1 MTMEVFVILFVGLI
15 ALLMLGVPVAFAMIG
30 SSAMVLGY
38 TRGFD
43 AIPMEMIAQRTLYGV
58 NSFTLL
64 AIPAF
69 LLIGRLMNS
78 AGISDRV
85 FNIARTMVGH
95 LKGGLGHVNVVA
107 SMLFAGMSGSA
118 VADAGGLGALEIKAM
133 EDDGYPTGFSAAVT
147 ASSATIGPII
157 PPSIPAVIYGALAN
171 ASIAGIFLAS
181 IIPGL
186 FMGLGLMVMVAI
198 ISHRR
203 GFPTRARA
211 RFQDF
216 TAALLRGVLP
226 MLTPLIIIVGILSG
240 VFTPTEASVVAL
252 VYCLFIAFVVYR
264 SISFREFVSILRAT
278 AIDSAAL
285 MLIIAGSAL
294 YSWVLGRY
302 QVTSLVAEFLLS
314 TVTDPLGLL
323 LLLALFILLI
333 GLFIDSVP
341 ALFLLTPL
349 LVPVI
354 VQYGIDP
361 IHFGVVM
368 IFTLMIGLI
377 TPPVGTVLFTVQKI
391 TNLPFGVLVRETM
404 PFYIPLFI
412 VLLIIIC
419 FPSIVMFLPNIILN

>member
-1 MTMEVFVILFVGLI
+1 MEVFVILFVGLI
-15 ALLMLGVPVAFAMIG
+15 VLLMLGVPVAFAMIA

-186 FMGLGLMVMVAI
+186 IMGLGLMAMVAI

-203 GFPTRARA
+203 GFPTRPRA
-211 RFQDF
+211 RFNDF
-216 TAALLRGVLP
+216 MAALMRGVLP
-226 MLTPLIIIVGILSG
+226 MLTPLIIIVGILTG

-264 SISFREFVSILRAT
+264 SISFREFIGILRAT

-285 MLIIAGSAL
+285 MFIIAGSAL

-302 QVTSLVAEFLLS
+302 QVTALVADFLLA

-349 LVPVI
+349 LVPVV

-361 IHFGVVM
+361 VHFGVVM

-377 TPPVGTVLFTVQKI
+377 TPPVGTVLFTIQKI
-391 TNLPFGVLVRETM
+391 TNLSFGELVRETM

-419 FPSIVMFLPNIILN
+419 FPSIVMFLPNLVLN

>member
-1 MTMEVFVILFVGLI
+1 MEVFVIMFVGLI
-15 ALLMLGVPVAFAMIG
+15 VLLMLGVPVAFAMIA
-30 SSAMVLGY
+30 SSALVLGY

-43 AIPMEMIAQRTLYGV
+43 AIPMEMISQRTLYGV

-85 FNIARTMVGH
+85 FDVARTMVGH
-95 LKGGLGHVNVVA
+95 FKGGLGHVNVVA

-171 ASIAGIFLAS
+171 ASIAAIFLAS

-186 FMGLGLMVMVAI
+186 FMGIGLMVMVAI

-211 RFQDF
+211 RFSEF
-216 TAALLRGVLP
+216 TLALTRGALP

-252 VYCLFIAFVVYR
+252 IYCLIISFLVYR
-264 SISFREFVSILRAT
+264 SIDIREFLNILRAT
-278 AIDSAAL
+278 AIDTAAL
-285 MLIIAGSAL
+285 LFIIAGSAL
-294 YSWVLGRY
+294 YSWVLARY
-302 QVTSLVAEFLLS
+302 QVTALVADFLLA

-349 LVPVI
+349 LVPV
-354 VQYGIDP
+354 VMQYGIDP
-361 IHFGVVM
+361 VHFGVVM

-377 TPPVGTVLFTVQKI
+377 TPPVGTVLFTIQKI
-391 TNLPFGVLVRETM
+391 TGMPFSGLVREIL
-404 PFYIPLFI
+404 PFYIPLFA
-412 VLLIIIC
+412 VLLIIIL
-419 FPSIVMFLPNIILN
+419 FPAVVMFLPNLVLN

>member
-1 MTMEVFVILFVGLI
+1 MEVFVIMFVGLI
-15 ALLMLGVPVAFAMIG
+15 ILLMLGVPVAFAMIA
-30 SSAMVLGY
+30 SSALVLGY

-43 AIPMEMIAQRTLYGV
+43 AIPMEMISQRTLYGV

-85 FNIARTMVGH
+85 FDVARTMVGH
-95 LKGGLGHVNVVA
+95 FKGGLGHVNVVA

-171 ASIAGIFLAS
+171 ASIAAIFLAS

-186 FMGLGLMVMVAI
+186 FMGIGLMVMVAI

-211 RFQDF
+211 RFSEF
-216 TAALLRGVLP
+216 TLALTRGALP

-252 VYCLFIAFVVYR
+252 IYCLIISFLVYR
-264 SISFREFVSILRAT
+264 SINIREFLNILRAT
-278 AIDSAAL
+278 AIDTAAL
-285 MLIIAGSAL
+285 LFIIAGSAL
-294 YSWVLGRY
+294 YSWVLARY
-302 QVTSLVAEFLLS
+302 QVTALVADFLLA

-349 LVPVI
+349 LVPV
-354 VQYGIDP
+354 VMQYGIDP
-361 IHFGVVM
+361 VHFGVVM

-377 TPPVGTVLFTVQKI
+377 TPPVGTVLFTIQKI
-391 TNLPFGVLVRETM
+391 TGMPFSGLVREIL
-404 PFYIPLFI
+404 PFYIPLFA
-412 VLLIIIC
+412 VLLIIIL
-419 FPSIVMFLPNIILN
+419 FPAVVMFLPNLVLN

>member
-1 MTMEVFVILFVGLI
+1 MEVFVIMFVGLI
-15 ALLMLGVPVAFAMIG
+15 ILLMLGVPVAFAMIA
-30 SSAMVLGY
+30 SSALVLGY

-43 AIPMEMIAQRTLYGV
+43 AIPMEMISQRTLYGV

-85 FNIARTMVGH
+85 FDVARTMVGH

-171 ASIAGIFLAS
+171 ASIAAIFLAS

-186 FMGLGLMVMVAI
+186 FMGLGLMAMVAI

-211 RFQDF
+211 RLSEF
-216 TAALLRGVLP
+216 TLALTRGLLP

-252 VYCLFIAFVVYR
+252 LYCLIISFLVYR
-264 SISFREFVSILRAT
+264 SISIREFLEILRAT
-278 AIDSAAL
+278 AIDTAAL
-285 MLIIAGSAL
+285 LFIIAGSAL
-294 YSWVLGRY
+294 YSWVLARY
-302 QVTSLVAEFLLS
+302 QVTALVADFLLA
-314 TVTDPLGLL
+314 TVTDPLSLL

-349 LVPVI
+349 LVPV
-354 VQYGIDP
+354 VMQYGIDP
-361 IHFGVVM
+361 VHFGVIM

-377 TPPVGTVLFTVQKI
+377 TPPVGTVLFTIQKI
-391 TNLPFGVLVRETM
+391 TGMSFAGLVRETL
-404 PFYIPLFI
+404 PFYIPLLL

-419 FPSIVMFLPNIILN
+419 FPAVVMFLPDLVLN

>member
-1 MTMEVFVILFVGLI
+1 MEVFVTMFIGLI
-15 ALLMLGVPVAFAMIG
+15 ILLMLGVPVAFAMIA
-30 SSAMVLGY
+30 SSALVLGY

-69 LLIGRLMNS
+69 LFIGRLMNS

-85 FNIARTMVGH
+85 FDVARTMVGH
-95 LKGGLGHVNVVA
+95 FKGGLGHVNVVA

-118 VADAGGLGALEIKAM
+118 DAGGLGALEIKAM
-133 EDDGYPTGFSAAVT
+133 EDDGYPIGFSAAVT

-171 ASIAGIFLAS
+171 ASIASIFLAS

-186 FMGLGLMVMVAI
+186 FMGLGLMIMVAI

-203 GFPTRARA
+203 GFPTRAKA
-211 RFQDF
+211 RFSEF
-216 TAALLRGVLP
+216 KLALARGVLP

-240 VFTPTEASVVAL
+240 LFTPTEASVVAL
-252 VYCLFIAFVVYR
+252 LYCMIISFMVYR
-264 SISFREFVSILRAT
+264 SISFGEFLVILRST
-278 AIDSAAL
+278 AIDTAAL
-285 MLIIAGSAL
+285 LFIIAGSAL
-294 YSWVLGRY
+294 YSWVLARY
-302 QVTSLVAEFLLS
+302 QVTSLVADFLLA
-314 TVTDPLGLL
+314 TVTDPLALL
-323 LLLALFILLI
+323 LLLAGFILLI

-349 LVPVI
+349 LVPVVI
-354 VQYGIDP
+354 QYGINP
-361 IHFGVVM
+361 VHFGVVM

-377 TPPVGTVLFTVQKI
+377 TPPVGTVLFTIQKI
-391 TNLPFGVLVRETM
+391 TGISFASLVRETV
-404 PFYIPLFI
+404 PFYIPLFV
-412 VLLIIIC
+412 VLLMIIC
-419 FPSIVMFLPNIILN
+419 FPVIVMFLPNLVLN

>member
-1 MTMEVFVILFVGLI
+1 MEVFVTMFIGLI
-15 ALLMLGVPVAFAMIG
+15 ILLMLGVPVAFAMIA
-30 SSAMVLGY
+30 SSALVLGY

-69 LLIGRLMNS
+69 LFIGRLMNS

-85 FNIARTMVGH
+85 FDVARTMVGH
-95 LKGGLGHVNVVA
+95 FKGGLGHVNVVA

-133 EDDGYPTGFSAAVT
+133 EDDGYPIGFSAAVT

-171 ASIAGIFLAS
+171 ASIASIFLAS

-186 FMGLGLMVMVAI
+186 FMGLGLMIMVAI

-203 GFPTRARA
+203 GFPTRAKA
-211 RFQDF
+211 RFSEF
-216 TAALLRGVLP
+216 KLALARGVLP

-240 VFTPTEASVVAL
+240 LFTPTEASVVAL
-252 VYCLFIAFVVYR
+252 LYCMIISFMVYR
-264 SISFREFVSILRAT
+264 SISFGEFLVILRST
-278 AIDSAAL
+278 AIDTAAL
-285 MLIIAGSAL
+285 LFIIAGSAL
-294 YSWVLGRY
+294 YSWVLARY
-302 QVTSLVAEFLLS
+302 QVTSLVADFLLA
-314 TVTDPLGLL
+314 TVTDPLALL
-323 LLLALFILLI
+323 LLLAGFILLI

-349 LVPVI
+349 LVPVVI
-354 VQYGIDP
+354 QYGINP
-361 IHFGVVM
+361 VHFGVVM

-377 TPPVGTVLFTVQKI
+377 TPPVGTVLFTIQKI
-391 TNLPFGVLVRETM
+391 TGISFASLVRETV
-404 PFYIPLFI
+404 PFYIPLFV
-412 VLLIIIC
+412 VLLMIIC
-419 FPSIVMFLPNIILN
+419 FPVIVMFLPNLVLN

>member
-1 MTMEVFVILFVGLI
+1 MEVFVIMFVSLI
-15 ALLMLGVPVAFAMIG
+15 VLLMLGVPVAFAMIG
-30 SSAMVLGY
+30 SSALLLGY

-43 AIPMEMIAQRTLYGV
+43 DIPMEMIAQRTIYGV

-85 FNIARTMVGH
+85 FNVARTMVGH
-95 LKGGLGHVNVVA
+95 FKGGLGHVNIIA

-171 ASIAGIFLAS
+171 ASIAAIFLAS
-181 IIPGL
+181 IIPGI
-186 FMGLGLMVMVAI
+186 FMGLGLMILVAI

-211 RFQDF
+211 TMSEF
-216 TAALLRGVLP
+216 TQAMSRGLLP

-252 VYCLFIAFVVYR
+252 LYCMIISFLVYR
-264 SISFREFVSILRAT
+264 SINFREFLTILRAT
-278 AIDSAAL
+278 AIDTAAL
-285 MLIIAGSAL
+285 LFIIAGSAL
-294 YSWVLGRY
+294 YSWILARY
-302 QVTSLVAEFLLS
+302 QVTALVAEFLLA
-314 TVTDPLGLL
+314 TVTDPLTLL
-323 LLLALFILLI
+323 LLLTLFILLI

-349 LVPVI
+349 LVPVV

-361 IHFGVVM
+361 VHFGVVM

-377 TPPVGTVLFTVQKI
+377 TPPVGTVLFTIQKI
-391 TNLPFGVLVRETM
+391 TGMSFAVLVRETM
-404 PFYIPLFI
+404 PFYIPLLV

-419 FPSIVMFLPNIILN
+419 FPAIVMFLPNLILN

>member
-1 MTMEVFVILFVGLI
+1 
-15 ALLMLGVPVAFAMIG
+15 MI
-30 SSAMVLGY
+30 
-38 TRGFD
+38 
-43 AIPMEMIAQRTLYGV
+43 
-58 NSFTLL
+58 
-64 AIPAF
+64 
-69 LLIGRLMNS
+69 
-78 AGISDRV
+78 
-85 FNIARTMVGH
+85 
-95 LKGGLGHVNVVA
+95 
-107 SMLFAGMSGSA
+107 
-118 VADAGGLGALEIKAM
+118 
-133 EDDGYPTGFSAAVT
+133 
-147 ASSATIGPII
+147 
-157 PPSIPAVIYGALAN
+157 
-171 ASIAGIFLAS
+171 
-181 IIPGL
+181 
-186 FMGLGLMVMVAI
+186 
-198 ISHRR
+198 
-203 GFPTRARA
+203 
-211 RFQDF
+211 
-216 TAALLRGVLP
+216 
-226 MLTPLIIIVGILSG
+226 
-240 VFTPTEASVVAL
+240 
-252 VYCLFIAFVVYR
+252 YCLFIAFVVYR
-264 SISFREFVSILRAT
+264 SISIREFSSILRAT

-285 MLIIAGSAL
+285 MFIIAGSAL

-302 QVTSLVAEFLLS
+302 QVTSLVAEFLLA

>member
-1 MTMEVFVILFVGLI
+1 MEVFVIMFVSLI
-15 ALLMLGVPVAFAMIG
+15 VLLMLGVPVAFAMIA
-30 SSAMVLGY
+30 SSALVLGY

-43 AIPMEMIAQRTLYGV
+43 AIPMEMISQRMLYGV

-85 FNIARTMVGH
+85 FDIARTMVGH

-171 ASIAGIFLAS
+171 ASIAAIFLAS

-186 FMGLGLMVMVAI
+186 IMGLGLMAMVAI

-211 RFQDF
+211 KFSEF
-216 TAALLRGVLP
+216 LAALWRGLLP

-240 VFTPTEASVVAL
+240 IFTPTEASVVAL
-252 VYCLFIAFVVYR
+252 LYCLIIAFLVYR
-264 SISFREFVSILRAT
+264 SISFFEFLNILRAT
-278 AIDSAAL
+278 AIDTAVL
-285 MLIIAGSAL
+285 LFIIAGSAL
-294 YSWVLGRY
+294 YSWVLARY
-302 QVTSLVAEFLLS
+302 QVTSLVADFLLT
-314 TVTDPLGLL
+314 TVTSPLGVL

-349 LVPVI
+349 LVPV
-354 VQYGIDP
+354 VTQYGIDP
-361 IHFGVVM
+361 VHFGVVM

-377 TPPVGTVLFTVQKI
+377 TPPVGTVLFTIQKI
-391 TNLPFGVLVRETM
+391 TAMPFGGLVREIL
-404 PFYIPLFI
+404 PFYIPLII
-412 VLLIIIC
+412 VLLGIIL
-419 FPSIVMFLPNIILN
+419 FPSIVMFLPNLIMN

>member
-1 MTMEVFVILFVGLI
+1 MEVFVIMFVGLI
-15 ALLMLGVPVAFAMIG
+15 ILLMLGVPVAFAMIA
-30 SSAMVLGY
+30 SSALVLGY

-43 AIPMEMIAQRTLYGV
+43 AIPMEMISQRTLYGV

-85 FNIARTMVGH
+85 FDVARTMVGH
-95 LKGGLGHVNVVA
+95 FKGGLGHVNVVA

-171 ASIAGIFLAS
+171 ASIAAIFLAS

-186 FMGLGLMVMVAI
+186 FMGIGLMVMVAI

-211 RFQDF
+211 RFSEF
-216 TAALLRGVLP
+216 TLALTRGALP

-252 VYCLFIAFVVYR
+252 IYCLIISFLVYR
-264 SISFREFVSILRAT
+264 SIDIREFLNILRAT
-278 AIDSAAL
+278 AIDTAAL
-285 MLIIAGSAL
+285 LFIIAGSAL
-294 YSWVLGRY
+294 YSWVLARY
-302 QVTSLVAEFLLS
+302 QVTALVADFLLA

-349 LVPVI
+349 LVPV
-354 VQYGIDP
+354 VMQYGIDP
-361 IHFGVVM
+361 VHFGVVM

-377 TPPVGTVLFTVQKI
+377 TPPVGTVLFTIQKI
-391 TNLPFGVLVRETM
+391 TGMPFSGLVREIL
-404 PFYIPLFI
+404 PFYIPLFA
-412 VLLIIIC
+412 VLLIIIL
-419 FPSIVMFLPNIILN
+419 FPAVVMFLPNLVLN

>member
-1 MTMEVFVILFVGLI
+1 MEVFVIMFVGLI
-15 ALLMLGVPVAFAMIG
+15 VLLMLGVPVAFAMIA
-30 SSAMVLGY
+30 SSALVLGY

-43 AIPMEMIAQRTLYGV
+43 AIPMEMISQRTLYGV

-85 FNIARTMVGH
+85 FDVARTMVGH
-95 LKGGLGHVNVVA
+95 FKGGLGHVNVVA

-171 ASIAGIFLAS
+171 ASIAAIFLAS

-186 FMGLGLMVMVAI
+186 FMGIGLMVMVAI

-211 RFQDF
+211 SFSEF
-216 TAALLRGVLP
+216 TLALTRGALP

-252 VYCLFIAFVVYR
+252 IYCLIISFLVYR
-264 SISFREFVSILRAT
+264 SINIREFLNILRAT
-278 AIDSAAL
+278 AIDTAAL
-285 MLIIAGSAL
+285 LFIIAGSAL
-294 YSWVLGRY
+294 YSWVLARY
-302 QVTSLVAEFLLS
+302 QVTALVADFLLA

-349 LVPVI
+349 LVPV
-354 VQYGIDP
+354 VMQYGIDP
-361 IHFGVVM
+361 VHFGVVM

-377 TPPVGTVLFTVQKI
+377 TPPVGTVLFTIQKI
-391 TNLPFGVLVRETM
+391 TGMPFSGLVREIL
-404 PFYIPLFI
+404 PFYIPLFA
-412 VLLIIIC
+412 VLLIIIL
-419 FPSIVMFLPNIILN
+419 FPAVVMFLPNLVLN